1 MHGCETLGMATVH
14 DSQSPWNGI
23 TPVPRMIQNQLGHL
37 LELQMIKLDKRILL
51 TLQKALQTRN
61 RSSWVFTSLA
71 FFILL
76 HVRELDAARNIFW
89 GRYKDSV

>member
-1 MHGCETLGMATVH
+1 MAAVR

-23 TPVPRMIQNQLGHL
+23 TLVPRMIQNQLGHL
-37 LELQMIKLDKRILL
+37 LELQMIELDKRILL
-51 TLQKALQTRN
+51 ALCKALETRY
-61 RSSWVFTSLA
+61 RSSWIFTSLA

-76 HVRELDAARNIFW
+76 HVRELDSARNIFW

>member
-1 MHGCETLGMATVH
+1 M
-14 DSQSPWNGI
+14 
-23 TPVPRMIQNQLGHL
+23 PRMIQNQLGHL
-37 LELQMIKLDKRILL
+37 LELKMIELDKKILL
-51 TLQKALQTRN
+51 ALREALQTRN
-61 RSSWVFTSLA
+61 RSSWISTSLA